1 MGGDEL
7 TVSELEDRSKESQP
21 EPGLGLAD
29 VVAQLRADLAAA
41 IAQGENERL
50 RFEVGQVELD
60 LSVTVTRSGTAK
72 AGVRFWVVEAG
83 GEGSVSKESV
93 QRLHLTLQPRD
104 VWAAPASDGT
114 LTTVMVDGDEVPGE
128 DRPD

>member
-1 MGGDEL
+1 MG
-7 TVSELEDRSKESQP
+7 SQS
-21 EPGLGLAD
+21 EPGLGLVD

-41 IAQGENERL
+41 IAQGEEERL
-50 RFEVGQVELD
+50 RFEVGPVELD
-60 LSVTVTRSGTAK
+60 LSVTVTRGGTAK

-104 VWAAPASDGT
+104 VWAAPASNGT
-114 LTTVMVDGDEVPGE
+114 PGKLYVGGDEVPGE
-128 DRPD
+128 DRPY